1 MRNARAS
8 ALKLATRTPPSCASK
23 KWKHADPE
31 GVGMLGNLMTAAFVF
46 LAVGMAAIA
55 IHQEDR
61 LAPQERQLLQQQR

>member
-1 MRNARAS
+1 
-8 ALKLATRTPPSCASK
+8 
-23 KWKHADPE
+23 
-31 GVGMLGNLMTAAFVF
+31 MLGNLMTAAFVF